1 MPKNSRTSRK
11 THYRNTIQAENRQQ
25 QREEA
30 AQCQEEIDRLRE
42 LLTRALDQFAIHDTE
57 VSHLEREL
65 TLHSSSS
72 KNIIRSWQVR
82 YHSLRES
89 YLSLRRNI
97 EELRRQ
103 HQEEVEEMGREHS
116 RAYWNVNNSVSTINF
131 YWERMMTR
139 NIQLQAMYNR
149 LDGMLVQRSRHF
161 GFPYESHRLD

>member
-1 MPKNSRTSRK
+1 MTSCLRKVESLILLRIVGILLIVTNFLAQRSSR
-11 THYRNTIQAENRQQ
+11 
-25 QREEA
+25 
-30 AQCQEEIDRLRE
+30 
-42 LLTRALDQFAIHDTE
+42 
-57 VSHLEREL
+57 LEREL

-72 KNIIRSWQVR
+72 ENIIRSWQVR

-97 EELRRQ
+97 EELRCQ

-116 RAYWNVNNSVSTINF
+116 RAYWNVNNSVLTINF

-139 NIQLQAMYNR
+139 NIQLQAMYNC
-149 LDGMLVQRSRHF
+149 LDAMLVQRSRHF